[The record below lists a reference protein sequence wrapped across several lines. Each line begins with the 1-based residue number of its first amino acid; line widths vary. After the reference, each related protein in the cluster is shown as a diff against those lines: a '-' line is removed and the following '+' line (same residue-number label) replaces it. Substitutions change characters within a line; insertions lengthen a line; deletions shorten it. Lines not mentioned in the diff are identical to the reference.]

1 MNTSSPTK
9 ERFCGSFR
17 QALGPS
23 GCSCSPPDCPFQT
36 AGGWF
41 SWPEEGVQLRQGEGR
56 AGPVD
61 GLPESSLGSARASQM
76 TVFVLRI
83 CRG

>member
-41 SWPEEGVQLRQGEGR
+41 SWPEEGVQLRQGER
-56 AGPVD
+56 AEQALSMAFRNLLWDPPV
-61 GLPESSLGSARASQM
+61 LPR
-76 TVFVLRI
+76 
-83 CRG
+83 